1 MKSSSSR
8 VPQPHTGWPPPG
20 PREQLTLGPSLT
32 PSSFSLGDVGARG
45 RPFPGQQ
52 GPLEF
57 YNFPTPAAHLGLFKG
72 G

>member
-20 PREQLTLGPSLT
+20 PQEQLTLGPALT
-32 PSSFSLGDVGARG
+32 PSSITLGAAGVEG

-52 GPLEF
+52 DPLGF
-57 YNFPTPAAHLGLFKG
+57 HGFPTPAAHLGLFKG
-72 G
+72 S